1 MFKHCYMPQSM
12 INSVII
18 PIIKNKSGD
27 FTDKNN
33 YRPIALSSIISKVFE
48 HTIVNHLDAF
58 FLPFFSVFLFL
69 HALVNNCSSLVY
81 FC

>member
-1 MFKHCYMPQSM
+1 M
-12 INSVII
+12 IVFLYRNKLLLILILILTRTSVMI

-48 HTIVNHLDAF
+48 HTIVTL
-58 FLPFFSVFLFL
+58 LL
-69 HALVNNCSSLVY
+69 
-81 FC
+81 